1 MAKEALKIDKEV
13 RDSLTQR
20 YLFWLYKTTRDQTD
34 KIDRKF
40 TQLEVDKEIQRIL
53 TRKVR
58 SLNRE
63 GQKKIF
69 PFLEE
74 WREYIFAKESDAQK
88 LKFNEEGGLTH
99 QYLFLH
105 LKLTAIT
112 QIIKERFGVKTL
124 KRFKALYEE
133 AAFKAISQDI
143 TDRR

>member
-1 MAKEALKIDKEV
+1 MAKEAFKVDKEDA
-13 RDSLTQR
+13 DSLTQR

-40 TQLEVDKEIQRIL
+40 TQLEVDREIQMIL
-53 TRKVR
+53 ARKVR
-58 SLNRE
+58 SLKTA

-74 WREYIFAKESDAQK
+74 WKEYIFAKESDAQK
-88 LKFNEEGGLTH
+88 LKFSKEGGLAH
-99 QYLFLH
+99 QYLFLR

-112 QIIKERFGVKTL
+112 QIIKERFGLKTL

-133 AAFKAISQDI
+133 AAFKAISQD
-143 TDRR
+143 TSGRR